1 MGKDGDGRGNGNG
14 FAQSTNK
21 TTTMQV
27 NNKQSSPEMAPKS
40 TEKATEP
47 ITIAKFDDL
56 GLKED
61 LLRGI
66 YSYGYE
72 NPSEIQ
78 QKAIIPILQGRD
90 VIAQAQSGTGKTA
103 AFSISALQQTVTSDK
118 FCQTIVLSPTRELAT
133 QSALVAEQLSTH
145 MKDIRIHAC
154 IGGTSKRESAEEL
167 RRGCHIVVGT
177 PGRITDMIR
186 SNLLKATGVK
196 LLIIDEADEMLS
208 LGFLD
213 QMREVI
219 GLLPQNTQIA
229 LFSATLPPE
238 ALEVTSNFM
247 RDPLRIL
254 VNKEELTLR
263 GLKQYF
269 IALSDSSQKFATVTD
284 VYGAMSVGQ
293 TVIFC
298 NTRREADDLA
308 NYMTEQDFTVSVLH
322 SALSHDERTATMA
335 AFRTGSSRVLI
346 ASNVIARGID
356 VQQVSLVINFSM
368 CPDVSTYIHRVGRS
382 ARFGRK
388 GIAINLITP
397 RDVSLIRSI
406 ETYYATQIDEL
417 PAFEKL
423 HELM

>member
-1 MGKDGDGRGNGNG
+1 
-14 FAQSTNK
+14 
-21 TTTMQV
+21 MQV

-40 TEKATEP
+40 IEKAATEP
-47 ITIAKFDDL
+47 IAIAKFDDL

-66 YSYGYE
+66 YSYGFE

-103 AFSISALQQTVTSDK
+103 AFSISALQQTVASDK

-133 QSALVAEQLSTH
+133 QSAHVAEQLSTH

-346 ASNVIARGID
+346 VQSGLIFSKGID
-356 VQQVSLVINFSM
+356 LPQVSLVINFSM

-423 HELM
+423 NELM

>member
-1 MGKDGDGRGNGNG
+1 MQSINQSVLSITEGIKRNVAQGDVEP
-14 FAQSTNK
+14 
-21 TTTMQV
+21 QV
-27 NNKQSSPEMAPKS
+27 V
-40 TEKATEP
+40 T
-47 ITIAKFDDL
+47 FDDL
-56 GLKED
+56 MLKEE

-66 YSYGYE
+66 FALGYE
-72 NPSEIQ
+72 TPSEIQ
-78 QKAIIPILQGRD
+78 QKAIRPILRGVD

-103 AFSISALQQTVTSDK
+103 TFCISALQKVVATNK
-118 FCQTIVLSPTRELAT
+118 NCQTIILSPTRELAT
-133 QSALVAEQLSTH
+133 QSADVAERLSVH
-145 MKDIRIHAC
+145 MKDVRVHAC
-154 IGGTSKRESAEEL
+154 IGGTSKRDSAEQL
-167 RRGCHIVVGT
+167 RRGCQIVVGT

-186 SNLLKATGVK
+186 SNLLKVTGVD

-208 LGFLD
+208 LGFLE
-213 QMREVI
+213 QMKEVI
-219 GLLPQNTQIA
+219 GLLPQETQIV

-238 ALEVTSNFM
+238 ALNVTSNFM

-263 GLKQYF
+263 SLKQYF
-269 IALSDSSQKFATVTD
+269 IAFSDPSQKFATVTD
-284 VYGAMSVGQ
+284 VYGGMSVGQ

-308 NYMTEQDFTVSVLH
+308 RYMTEQDFTVSVLH
-322 SALSHDERTATMA
+322 SGLSHDERTATMA

-356 VQQVSLVINFSM
+356 VQQVSLVINFSI

-397 RDVSLIRSI
+397 RDVNLIQSI
-406 ETYYATQIDEL
+406 ETYYATQIDEM
-417 PAFEKL
+417 PAFDKL